1 MNKLWKF
8 VLIFSTLIIILACN
22 LPSAAPTPTS
32 QPSVATIVANSLQ
45 AATDAAGISAAQ
57 ITSTSTIPTITPT
70 ATASPTPQV
79 LTVNYANVEL
89 TVPSNLASGTTNVTT
104 TDIEP
109 PYINPSMGQMP
120 QHTKII
126 LNGYPVQGASWQP
139 QIIVFRADEYSHY
152 GEGNQQFISGLRTMH
167 YQHGQPLPQGL
178 PAGQFNADVQ
188 SINFVNGNGIRYLTQ
203 FDESP
208 LPANNHELFYY
219 FHGITN
225 DGNYYV
231 QVVLPI
237 QAPFLAS
244 DDNPN
249 SPLPRNGIPFHGDQ
263 SYFNAVAQQLNA
275 TPPNQFSPSLTSLD
289 ALVQSIAVTP

>member
-8 VLIFSTLIIILACN
+8 VLIFATMVIILACN

-32 QPSVATIVANSLQ
+32 QPNVATIVAGTLQ
-45 AATDAAGISAAQ
+45 AATDAAAISAAQ
-57 ITSTSTIPTITPT
+57 ITSTPTITPT
-70 ATASPTPQV
+70 ATASPTPQA
-79 LTVNYANVEL
+79 LAVNYANIQL
-89 TVPSNLASGTTNVTT
+89 AIPSNLASGTTDVTT

-109 PYINPSMGQMP
+109 PYINPSAGQMP

-139 QIIVFRADEYSHY
+139 QIIVFNAGQYARYTDSTQHI
-152 GEGNQQFISGLRTMH
+152 ISGLRSMH
-167 YQHGQPLPQGL
+167 YQHGQPLPEGL
-178 PAGQFNADVQ
+178 PSGQFNADVQ
-188 SINFVNGNGIRYLTQ
+188 SVNFVNGNGIRYLTQ

-244 DDNPN
+244 DNNPN

-263 SYFNAVAQQLNA
+263 SYF
-275 TPPNQFSPSLTSLD
+275 
-289 ALVQSIAVTP
+289 

>member
-8 VLIFSTLIIILACN
+8 VLIFATLTMIVACN

-32 QPSVATIVANSLQ
+32 QPNVATIVAGTLQ
-45 AATDAAGISAAQ
+45 AATDAAGTSAAQ
-57 ITSTSTIPTITPT
+57 ITSTPTLPPTITPT
-70 ATASPTPQV
+70 ATASSTPQA
-79 LTVNYANVEL
+79 LAVNYANIQL
-89 TVPSNLASGTTNVTT
+89 TIPSNLASGTTNVTT

-109 PYINPSMGQMP
+109 PYINPSVGQMP

-139 QIIVFRADEYSHY
+139 QILVFRANEYSRY

-167 YQHGQPLPQGL
+167 YQRGQPLPGGL
-178 PAGQFNADVQ
+178 PSGQFNADIQ
-188 SINFVNGNGIRYLTQ
+188 SVNFVNGNGIRYLTQ
-203 FDESP
+203 FDQSP

-244 DDNPN
+244 DNNPN
-249 SPLPRNGIPFHGDQ
+249 SPLPRNGIPFRRDQ
-263 SYFNAVAQQLNA
+263 SYFNAVAQQLNT
-275 TPPNQFSPSLTSLD
+275 TPPDQFSPSLTLLD
-289 ALVQSIAVTP
+289 ALI